1 MPQHQETMR
10 LLLASMGCQ
19 WVLASSWEEGI
30 WILSGGRAAAAVL
43 DSGIASSGS
52 HQKNDKIQ
60 DIGKRLTDRIILVF
74 GETPEP
80 PVMHLAP

>member
-1 MPQHQETMR
+1 MRQHQETMR

-19 WVLASSWEEGI
+19 WVLASSLEEGI
-30 WILSGGRAAAAVL
+30 WILGRGPAAVL
-43 DSGIASSGS
+43 DSRIASSRS

-60 DIGKRLTDRIILVF
+60 DIVKRLADRVILVF

-80 PVMHLAP
+80 QVTDLAP